1 MRVRMIFSTRYCGLV
16 PWMLCASFTV
26 RFAMAASARRRQLPP
41 AARFRHGPR
50 PIPLPTP
57 SPSPP
62 PPPYFRAGASFPA
75 PLFGRRVPG
84 TNMAELLLLL
94 FHHSPPPPR
103 ARFGGKFHRGARA
116 AAAAT
121 AARAGLAEG
130 SGERGPGPEGS
141 GRVGGFVGRSHTAVT
156 APSQSTELREQGV
169 GSP

>member
-1 MRVRMIFSTRYCGLV
+1 
-16 PWMLCASFTV
+16 MLCASFTV
-26 RFAMAASARRRQLPP
+26 RFAMAASARRQRLPP
-41 AARFRHGPR
+41 AARFRQGPR
-50 PIPLPTP
+50 PIPLPT
-57 SPSPP
+57 PSPP
-62 PPPYFRAGASFPA
+62 PPPYFRAGATFPA
-75 PLFGRRVPG
+75 PLLGGGCQVQIWRSSSSLFF
-84 TNMAELLLLL
+84 LLLLL
-94 FHHSPPPPR
+94 RRSPPPPR

-141 GRVGGFVGRSHTAVT
+141 GRVGGFVGRSHTVVM